1 MVNYKMRSGIGID
14 IHKLSNK
21 KAMIIGGVNIPY
33 HLGIDGHSDGD
44 VLIHSII
51 DALLGAASL
60 GDIGMYFPSS
70 DSKYQGISSI
80 KLLEIIVEELYKHSW
95 NTNNIDATI
104 VLEKPKLSPYIFDMK
119 KKLSKAIKINMNQIN
134 IKSTTVDG
142 IGLIGENEG
151 ICSIAIASIHKIDEI
166 I

>member
-1 MVNYKMRSGIGID
+1 MRSGIGID
-14 IHKLSNK
+14 IHKLSK
-21 KAMIIGGVNIPY
+21 EKPMIIGGIKIPY
-33 HLGIDGHSDGD
+33 HIGIEGHSDGD

-80 KLLEIIVEELYKHSW
+80 ELLEIIVDELYNHSW

-104 VLEKPKLSPYIFDMK
+104 ILEKPKLSTYIFDMK
-119 KKLSKAIKINMNQIN
+119 KKLSKTIKIDIGQIN

-142 IGLIGENEG
+142 IGLIGKNEG
-151 ICSIAIASIHKIDEI
+151 ICSIAIASINKIDEI

>member
-1 MVNYKMRSGIGID
+1 MRSGIGID
-14 IHKLSNK
+14 IHKLSK
-21 KAMIIGGVNIPY
+21 EKPMIIGGVKIPY
-33 HLGIDGHSDGD
+33 HIGIEGHSDGD

-60 GDIGMYFPSS
+60 GDIGMYFPSN

-80 KLLEIIVEELYKHSW
+80 ELLEIIVNELYNHSW

-104 VLEKPKLSPYIFDMK
+104 ILEKPKLSPYTFDMK
-119 KKLSKAIKINMNQIN
+119 KKLSKTIKIDIDQIN

-142 IGLIGENEG
+142 IGLIGKSEG
-151 ICSIAIASIHKIDEI
+151 ICSIAIASINKIHEI

>member
-1 MVNYKMRSGIGID
+1 MRSGIGID
-14 IHKLSNK
+14 IHKLSK
-21 KAMIIGGVNIPY
+21 DKPMIIGGVKIPY
-33 HLGIDGHSDGD
+33 HIGIEGHSDGD

-70 DSKYQGISSI
+70 DSKYQGVSSI
-80 KLLEIIVEELYKHSW
+80 ELLEIIVNELYNHSW

-104 VLEKPKLSPYIFDMK
+104 ILEKPKLSPYTFDMK
-119 KKLSKAIKINMNQIN
+119 KKLSKTIKIDIDQIN

-142 IGLIGENEG
+142 IGLIGKNEG
-151 ICSIAIASIHKIDEI
+151 ICSIAIASINKIHEI

>member
-80 KLLEIIVEELYKHSW
+80 KLLEIIVEELYNHSW
-95 NTNNIDATI
+95 NTNNIDVFI
-104 VLEKPKLSPYIFDMK
+104 SFL
-119 KKLSKAIKINMNQIN
+119 
-134 IKSTTVDG
+134 
-142 IGLIGENEG
+142 
-151 ICSIAIASIHKIDEI
+151 C
-166 I
+166 